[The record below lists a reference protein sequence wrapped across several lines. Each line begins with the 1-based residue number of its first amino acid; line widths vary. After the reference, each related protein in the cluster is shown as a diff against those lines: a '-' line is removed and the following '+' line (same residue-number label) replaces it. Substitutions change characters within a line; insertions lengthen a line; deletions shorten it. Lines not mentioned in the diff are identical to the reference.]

1 MEQTVRKIVNNVLGD
16 CTCHKAYKDRG
27 LIDHQCV
34 WCDNGELLIE
44 EILKVI
50 QQLQQEIA
58 TLKLDAKRDTA
69 YIKGLEGI
77 IENWQQE
84 MAYYTEEDI
93 ATPKGTAEFVGKLI
107 EDNNR
112 MMEQLKE

>member
-1 MEQTVRKIVNNVLGD
+1 MKRKDRPMEQTVRKIVNNVLGD

-58 TLKLDAKRDTA
+58 TLKLDAKRDTS
-69 YIKGLEGI
+69 YIKLLKTNAISGKDQRGI
-77 IENWQQE
+77 KE
-84 MAYYTEEDI
+84 YTEY
-93 ATPKGTAEFVGKLI
+93 G
-107 EDNNR
+107 N
-112 MMEQLKE
+112 